1 MGFMDYLMVIWRTV
15 FLYVV
20 IFFVFRI
27 MGKREI
33 GELSLLDLVVF
44 VMIAD
49 IAVIGIENY
58 DGEIIEAV
66 LPIVTLFII
75 QMTIAFASLKLPFL
89 RKVID
94 GEPTFLIHNG
104 KINQKAMKK
113 LRYNMDDLLMQL
125 REKGVRNISEVEF
138 GIVEASGKLSVYE
151 FEEPAPLAAVKPAPI
166 LTLIQDGKVMKE
178 NLKGIGRTE
187 SWLTAELRRYGH
199 PDLKDVFLCSLEDNA
214 LRIFRKE

>member
-1 MGFMDYLMVIWRTV
+1 MFVLIWKTI

-20 IFFVFRI
+20 VFLVFRI

-44 VMIAD
+44 IMIAD

-58 DGEIIEAV
+58 DGGIVEAV
-66 LPIVTLFII
+66 LPIATLFVI
-75 QMTIAFASLKLPFL
+75 QMTIAFASLKIPFL

-113 LRYNMDDLLMQL
+113 LRYNLDDLLMQL
-125 REKGVRNISEVEF
+125 REKGVRKISEVEF

-166 LTLIQDGKVMKE
+166 LTLIQDGNVMKK
-178 NLKGIGRTE
+178 NLQGIGRTE
-187 SWLTAELRRYGH
+187 GWLTAELKRYGY
-199 PDLKDVFLCSLEDNA
+199 PDLNEVFLCTMEDDSLH
-214 LRIFRKE
+214 IYRKE